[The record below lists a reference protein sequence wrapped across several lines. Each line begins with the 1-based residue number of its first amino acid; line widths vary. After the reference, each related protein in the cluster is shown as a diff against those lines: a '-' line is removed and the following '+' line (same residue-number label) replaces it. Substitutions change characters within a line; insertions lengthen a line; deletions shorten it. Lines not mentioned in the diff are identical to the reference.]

1 MLFNIL
7 GCYMVVVQLASPYE
21 LPKRRLLSSVNT
33 CMEITY
39 EAELQGAEYLRGVYL
54 ALAWQESRFTMDAKG
69 KWICTGRGKVVMGK
83 DEVPKCTSGK
93 LTRARGPMQ
102 ILPVYHC
109 KGEANCNYLN
119 KAVSLLSGLV
129 ADHGVRRGLEI
140 YAGGF
145 SGSKRSIRYALM
157 TMWRARKIDATLDFL
172 WDLRLLIGVS
182 S

>member
-7 GCYMVVVQLASPYE
+7 GCYMVVVQMASPYQ
-21 LPKRRLLSSVNT
+21 LPKHKLQSSINT

-54 ALAWQESRFTMDAKG
+54 AVAWQESRFTMDAKG
-69 KWICTGRGKVVMGK
+69 KWLCTGKGRVVQGRK
-83 DEVPKCTSGK
+83 STPRCTSGK

-109 KGEANCNYLN
+109 KGETECDYLG
-119 KAVSLLSGLV
+119 KSVSLLSSLV
-129 ADHGVRRGLEI
+129 SDHGVQKGLEI

-145 SGSKRSIRYALM
+145 SGSNRAKRYARM
-157 TMWRARKIDATLDFL
+157 TLWRARKIDATLDML
-172 WDLRLLIGVS
+172 WDISERLGLKS
-182 S
+182 